1 MGGVKVVTVER
12 WRKKGKEVSG
22 GSDESVEGTCMYIY
36 IWIMEERY
44 WNWME
49 SVKCGTI

>member
-1 MGGVKVVTVER
+1 MVEMKVWNE
-12 WRKKGKEVSG
+12 
-22 GSDESVEGTCMYIY
+22 GSMYIYIY

-49 SVKCGTI
+49 SVKCGRI

>member
-1 MGGVKVVTVER
+1 M
-12 WRKKGKEVSG
+12 KEI
-22 GSDESVEGTCMYIY
+22 CIYIYIY

-44 WNWME
+44 RIWME

>member
-1 MGGVKVVTVER
+1 MVEMKVWNE
-12 WRKKGKEVSG
+12 
-22 GSDESVEGTCMYIY
+22 GSMYIYIIYIYIYIYIY

>member
-1 MGGVKVVTVER
+1 MVEMNV
-12 WRKKGKEVSG
+12 GNE
-22 GSDESVEGTCMYIY
+22 GSMYIY

-44 WNWME
+44 WIWME

>member
-1 MGGVKVVTVER
+1 MVVMKV
-12 WRKKGKEVSG
+12 WKELV
-22 GSDESVEGTCMYIY
+22 CKY

>member
-1 MGGVKVVTVER
+1 MVEMNV
-12 WRKKGKEVSG
+12 WNE
-22 GSDESVEGTCMYIY
+22 GSIY

-44 WNWME
+44 WIWME

>member
-1 MGGVKVVTVER
+1 MVEMKVWNE
-12 WRKKGKEVSG
+12 
-22 GSDESVEGTCMYIY
+22 GSIIY